1 MIDMTLHDII
11 HVLLINWK
19 RILKITILAA
29 IVIFFYLWSLS
40 PVTYNAPV
48 TVLPPPEGDQ
58 ISGLGSILS
67 GSGVGDF
74 LTGKFA
80 PGNSQLFI
88 QILKSRT
95 AAEYVVRKNNL
106 IGFYDVESEYEAIR
120 QLQNDLSMDLSKEG
134 VITLSVNV
142 STGFIPKI
150 FSDTDSIKNLSAR
163 ISNSFVEALDKINR
177 EKVSYRAKRA
187 REYIEGQLN
196 QTKTELDT
204 AEMKLMEFQKENK
217 TISLPEQLTSV
228 IESAAKLKA
237 EIVNTE
243 IEIALL
249 EPNSRPDNKNLLA
262 LRKRLNQLQN
272 EYEKFDIDSDDYLLA
287 FSNVPELG
295 MKLSKLIRN
304 VKVKNEVYVL
314 LQQQYYKERIQ
325 ENRDVPTIDILDEA
339 IPPKKQVSPRLGYNT
354 AVGSVFVLLIVSLF
368 FVIKEKKLSIFNKAR
383 SLSI

>member
-1 MIDMTLHDII
+1 MTLHDII

-19 RILKITILAA
+19 A
-29 IVIFFYLWSLS
+29 IVKLTIGSAIIIFLYLFLIS

-48 TVLPPPEGDQ
+48 TILPPAETDQ
-58 ISGLGSILS
+58 MSGLGSLIS
-67 GSGVGDF
+67 GGGVGDF
-74 LTGKFA
+74 LSGKFA

-95 AAEYVVRKNNL
+95 AAEYVIRRNNL
-106 IGFYDVESEYEAIR
+106 LGFYNEETEYEAIKTIHQDL
-120 QLQNDLSMDLSKEG
+120 QLDLSKEG
-134 VITLSVNV
+134 IITLTVNV
-142 STGFIPKI
+142 SSGFLPKI
-150 FSDTDSIKNLSAR
+150 FSDVDSIKKLSAQ
-163 ISNSFVEALDKINR
+163 ISNSFVEALDSINR

-187 REYIEGQLN
+187 REYIEAQLL
-196 QTKTELDT
+196 QTKTELDS
-204 AEMKLMEFQKENK
+204 AEFRLMQFQKANK

-249 EPNSRPDNKNLLA
+249 EPNSRPDNKNLIA
-262 LRKRLNQLQN
+262 LRQKLSQLQK
-272 EYEKFDIDSDDYLLA
+272 EYDKFDIDSDDYLVA

-295 MKLSKLIRN
+295 MQLSKLVRT
-304 VKVKNEVYVL
+304 VKIKNEVYLL

-354 AVGSVFVLLIVSLF
+354 VVGSIFVLLIVSLF
-368 FVIKEKKLSIFNKAR
+368 FVVKEKKLSLFKKEKTN
-383 SLSI
+383 

>member
-1 MIDMTLHDII
+1 MTLHDII

-19 RILKITILAA
+19 IIIKSTVGAA
-29 IVIFFYLWSLS
+29 IILFFYLWLIS

-48 TVLPPPEGDQ
+48 TILPPAEADQ
-58 ISGLGSILS
+58 ISGLGSLLS

-95 AAEYVVRKNNL
+95 AAEYVIRKNNL
-106 IGFYDVESEYEAIR
+106 LEFYDEETEYEAIKK
-120 QLQNDLSMDLSKEG
+120 LQNDLGMDLSKEG
-134 VITLSVNV
+134 IITLSVNV

-150 FSDTDSIKNLSAR
+150 FSDSDSIKNLSAN
-163 ISNSFVEALDKINR
+163 ISNSFVEALDSINR

-187 REYIEGQLN
+187 REYIEAQLQ
-196 QTKTELDT
+196 QTKIELDS
-204 AEMKLMEFQKENK
+204 AEIRLTEFQKENK

-249 EPNSRPDNKNLLA
+249 EPNSRPDNKNIQA
-262 LRKRLNQLQN
+262 LRKKLYQLQK
-272 EYEKFDIDSDDYLLA
+272 EYEKFDIDSDDYLVA

-295 MKLSKLIRN
+295 MKLSKLLRT
-304 VKVKNEVYVL
+304 VKIKNEVYLL

-339 IPPKKQVSPRLGYNT
+339 IPPKKQSSPRLLYNT
-354 AVGSVFVLLIVSLF
+354 AVGSIFVLLIISLF
-368 FVIKEKKLSIFNKAR
+368 FVIKEKKILIFKEEK
-383 SLSI
+383 IT

>member
-1 MIDMTLHDII
+1 MTLHDII

-19 RILKITILAA
+19 TIIKSTLGAA
-29 IVIFFYLWSLS
+29 IVIFFYLWLIS

-95 AAEYVVRKNNL
+95 AAEYVIRKNNL
-106 IGFYDVESEYEAIR
+106 LEFYDEETEYEAIKK
-120 QLQNDLSMDLSKEG
+120 LQNDLSMDLSKEG
-134 VITLSVNV
+134 LITLSVNI
-142 STGFIPKI
+142 STGFLPKI
-150 FSDTDSIKNLSAR
+150 FSDSDSIKKLSAS
-163 ISNSFVEALDKINR
+163 ISNSFVEALDSINR

-187 REYIEGQLN
+187 REYIEGQLT
-196 QTKTELDT
+196 QTKTELDS
-204 AEMKLMEFQKENK
+204 AEIKLMEFQKENK
-217 TISLPEQLTSV
+217 TISLPEQLTSA
-228 IESAAKLKA
+228 IEGAAKLKA
-237 EIVNTE
+237 EMVNTE

-249 EPNSRPDNKNLLA
+249 EPNSRQDNKNLLA
-262 LRKRLNQLQN
+262 LRKRLSQLQR
-272 EYEKFDIDSDDYLLA
+272 EYNKFDIDSDDYLLA
-287 FSNVPELG
+287 FSDVPELG
-295 MKLSKLIRN
+295 MRLSKLVRT
-304 VKVKNEVYVL
+304 VKIKNEVYLL

-325 ENRDVPTIDILDEA
+325 ENRDVPTIDVLDEA
-339 IPPKKQVSPRLGYNT
+339 IPPKKQVSPRLGYTT

-368 FVIKEKKLSIFNKAR
+368 FVIKEKKISIFKKEK
-383 SLSI
+383 SI

>member
-1 MIDMTLHDII
+1 VIDMTLHDII

-19 RILKITILAA
+19 RILKITLGSA
-29 IVIFFYLWSLS
+29 IVIFFYLWLIS
-40 PVTYNAPV
+40 PATYNAPV
-48 TVLPPPEGDQ
+48 TVLPPAEADQ

-95 AAEYVVRKNNL
+95 AAEYVIRKNNL
-106 IGFYDVESEYEAIR
+106 IEFYDVESEYEAIR
-120 QLQNDLSMDLSKEG
+120 KLQNDLSMDLSKEG

-142 STGFIPKI
+142 STGFVPKI
-150 FSDTDSIKNLSAR
+150 FSDVDSIKNLSAS
-163 ISNSFVEALDKINR
+163 ISNSYVEALDSINR
-177 EKVSYRAKRA
+177 EKVSYKAKRA
-187 REYIEGQLN
+187 REYIEEQLL
-196 QTKTELDT
+196 QTKTELDS
-204 AEMKLMEFQKENK
+204 AEIKLMEFQKENK

-228 IESAAKLKA
+228 IESAARLKA

-262 LRKRLNQLQN
+262 LKKRQNQLQK

-295 MKLSKLIRN
+295 MELAKLMRTIKI
-304 VKVKNEVYVL
+304 KNEVYIL

-339 IPPKKQVSPRLGYNT
+339 IPPKRQLSPRLGYTT
-354 AVGSVFVLLIVSLF
+354 AVGSIFVLLIVSLF
-368 FVIKEKKLSIFNKAR
+368 FVIKEKKISIFKKEI
-383 SLSI
+383 SI

>member
-1 MIDMTLHDII
+1 MTLHDII

-19 RILKITILAA
+19 TIVKSTIGSA
-29 IVIFFYLWSLS
+29 IIIFLYLWLIS

-48 TVLPPPEGDQ
+48 TILPPAETDQ
-58 ISGLGSILS
+58 ISGLGSLIS

-95 AAEYVVRKNNL
+95 AAEYVIRKNNL
-106 IGFYDVESEYEAIR
+106 LEFYNEGTEYEAIR
-120 QLQNDLSMDLSKEG
+120 KLQNDLGMDLSKEG
-134 VITLSVNV
+134 IITLSVNI

-150 FSDTDSIKNLSAR
+150 FSDTDSIKILSAN
-163 ISNSFVEALDKINR
+163 ISNSFVEALDSINR

-187 REYIEGQLN
+187 REYIEAQLI
-196 QTKTELDT
+196 QTKTELDS
-204 AEMKLMEFQKENK
+204 AEIRLMEFQKKNK

-228 IESAAKLKA
+228 IEGAAKLKA

-249 EPNSRPDNKNLLA
+249 EPNSKPDNRSLQA
-262 LRKRLNQLQN
+262 LRKKLNQLQK
-272 EYEKFDIDSDDYLLA
+272 EYEKFDIDSDDYLVA

-295 MKLSKLIRN
+295 MELAKLMRTIKI
-304 VKVKNEVYVL
+304 KNEVYIL

-339 IPPKKQVSPRLGYNT
+339 IPPRKQVSPRIFYST
-354 AVGSVFVLLIVSLF
+354 VVSSIFVLLIVSLF
-368 FVIKEKKLSIFNKAR
+368 FVVKEKKLSIFTKEK
-383 SLSI
+383 SI